1 MPSHYRNKKCPV
13 LVGFTTQGAT
23 RLIPCGQWTCKKC
36 APRLAR
42 RWAVRVRKH
51 IENQPKK
58 RKTKYYFVTL
68 TLGSKYR
75 NPSQG
80 FAAIRR
86 LWDRLRKRYQRKHSG
101 WQYVAFVEG
110 QPKRGG
116 MPHFHII
123 TNFPPDAK
131 RNKRGEITKHNLHA
145 WAVEMGWGHQADMDL
160 LTGSKAASYV
170 AKYATKQHPATPKG
184 FRRVRA
190 SRGWT
195 KLPGDPARRLIVP
208 ARGEDIAHFILRVQ
222 EITNLPAEQLY
233 DSWVLAQQM
242 LAEEQRDLDNPN

>member
-1 MPSHYRNKKCPV
+1 MPRTRKCPV

-23 RLIPCGQWTCKKC
+23 RLIPCGQWSCRKC
-36 APRLAR
+36 AKRLAR

-58 RKTKYYFVTL
+58 RNTKYYFVTL

-75 NPSQG
+75 NAAQG
-80 FAAIRR
+80 FTAIRR
-86 LWDRLRKRYQRKHSG
+86 LWDKLRKRFQRAYPD

-123 TNFPPDAK
+123 SDRPPLAK
-131 RNKRGEITKHNLHA
+131 RNSKGEITKHNLHN
-145 WAVEMGWGHQADMDL
+145 WAVEMGWGHQADLDL
-160 LTGSKAASYV
+160 LTGTKAASYV

-190 SRGWT
+190 SRDWT
-195 KLPGDPARRLIVP
+195 KLPNDPDRRLLVP
-208 ARGEDIAHFILRVQ
+208 ARGEDIAHFILRVH
-222 EITNLPAEQLY
+222 EATGLPAEQLY
-233 DSWVLAQQM
+233 SAWAEAQQM
-242 LAEEQRDLDNPN
+242 LVVEQGKLDEPN